1 MKYVKLLVSL
11 LCLICVFGADV
22 ATVHARLL
30 DDWEIGIRKFTP
42 PKEKERKR
50 LAYVTQLMEAMHYAL
65 GTWVNTKTNYDIE
78 IDDKYW
84 ANLEYT
90 FIRSHNVYNQ
100 PNRLIFDIYLE
111 KEKAIVEFDRRN
123 PNEFTIV
130 RPDRSSI
137 EKYKR
142 KQ

>member
-1 MKYVKLLVSL
+1 MKVLKVSIMLV
-11 LCLICVFGADV
+11 CLICVFGADIT
-22 ATVHARLL
+22 TVHARLL
-30 DDWEIGIRKFTP
+30 DDWEIGVRKFTP

-65 GTWVNTKTNYDIE
+65 GTWVNTKTNYSME
-78 IDDKYW
+78 IDHKYW
-84 ANLEYT
+84 ENLEYT
-90 FIRSHNVYNQ
+90 FIRSHSVYNQ
-100 PNRLIFDIYLE
+100 PNRLIFDIFLE
-111 KEKAIVEFDRRN
+111 GEKAIVEFDRSN

-142 KQ
+142 KK